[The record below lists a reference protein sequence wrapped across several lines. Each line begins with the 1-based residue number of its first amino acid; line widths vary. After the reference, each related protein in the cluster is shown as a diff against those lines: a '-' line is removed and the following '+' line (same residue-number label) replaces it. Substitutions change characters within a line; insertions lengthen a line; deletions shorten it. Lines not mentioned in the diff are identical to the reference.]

1 MSWLDSIK
9 RTEICPSI
17 LASYAEEYRRQ
28 IEHVASFSHRLH
40 IDIADGLFTPNK
52 TIDPSEIWWP
62 GGMRADIHVMYK
74 RPVEIMDLLIAM
86 QPQLV
91 ILHAEAEGDFVTLAK
106 RLHYHGI
113 EAGIALQPN
122 TPAEYIRPGIELI
135 DHVLIFSGD
144 LGHYGGKADMS
155 QLKKVETIR
164 NMSKRVEISWDGGAA
179 PDNVHELSVGGI
191 EVIVSGGFIQKARD
205 PKAAYEQLLSNV

>member
-1 MSWLDSIK
+1 MSWLDK
-9 RTEICPSI
+9 LAPTEICPSI

-40 IDIADGLFTPNK
+40 IDVADGIFAPNK
-52 TIDPSEIWWP
+52 TIHPSEIWWP
-62 GGMRADIHVMYK
+62 GGVRADVHVMYK
-74 RPVEIMDLLIAM
+74 RPIEVIDILIAM

-91 ILHAEAEGDFVTLAK
+91 IMHAEAEGDFVTLAK

-113 EAGIALQPN
+113 EAGVALLPN
-122 TPAEYIRPGIELI
+122 TPAEYIRPGIDLV

-144 LGHYGGKADMS
+144 LGHYGGKADLT
-155 QLKKVETIR
+155 QLEKVKKVR

-179 PDNVHELSVGGI
+179 PDNVGQLSAGGV